1 MTQFGAEGSIGAR
14 IKAARRARGFD
25 SAAALADAIPGAGLS
40 RSILANIESGRK
52 VDMKVVDLL
61 NIAMALNV
69 PVGYL
74 LAPLTRPEDPL
85 DLPGLSDAFTG
96 MTAAEFDAWLSVV
109 PEGAY
114 RADAAAERNDRN
126 ELQALRE
133 LEALRRELRRLRIV
147 DALRDEEMTSVP
159 GLLRDARARADD
171 VARQIASIETY
182 LRTAGWQLP
191 QPED

>member
-1 MTQFGAEGSIGAR
+1 MTQFVTEGSIGAR

-25 SAAALADAIPGAGLS
+25 SAAALAEAIPGAGLS

-52 VDMKVVDLL
+52 VDMNVVDLL
-61 NIAMALNV
+61 NIAMALKV
-69 PVGYL
+69 PVSYL

-96 MTAAEFDAWLSVV
+96 MTAAEFDAWLCVV

-114 RADAAAERNDRN
+114 RADIAAERNDRN

-133 LEALRRELRRLRIV
+133 LEALRREHRRLRTV
-147 DALRDEEMTSVP
+147 NTLRDEEAAGVP
-159 GLLRDARARADD
+159 GLLDDTLARADD
-171 VARQIASIETY
+171 VGRQIASIEIY
-182 LRTAGWQLP
+182 LRSAGWQLP
-191 QPED
+191 EPED